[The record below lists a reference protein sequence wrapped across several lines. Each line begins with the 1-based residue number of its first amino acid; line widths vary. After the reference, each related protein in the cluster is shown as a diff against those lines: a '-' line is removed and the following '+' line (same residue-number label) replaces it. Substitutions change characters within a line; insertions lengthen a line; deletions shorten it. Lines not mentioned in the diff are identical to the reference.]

1 MLNVTDNNFILPDV
15 IFSPFLKIEKVGVKY
30 NAQTTTSSEHSTGV
44 APILVDTETGDNLIV
59 CIPGANSI
67 LSARDV
73 RAELDNKS
81 KDSSSSSTVVLTQL
95 EIQPEAAIEAMKM
108 GSSIGA
114 CTILNPAPAPEGSC
128 SWMDDLYPEI
138 DILVP
143 NETELRCLV
152 GCKAGEI
159 RSEEEMAKELL
170 EKGVRSAVIVTLGAR
185 GALIVSK
192 NGNEP
197 VAVVTQIAA
206 PSDLPCSNDPVEDT
220 VGAGDA
226 FCGALA
232 AYLSSGMDLIEAGT
246 KACGVASM
254 SVRKRGAQSSYPLA
268 SDLPSTLRVGMKNG
282 NSAVRPLPPLTFVTG
297 NKKKLEEA
305 RQILSAGVVDF
316 PFELTN
322 RKIDLPE
329 LQGDPIDI
337 AIEKC
342 KLAADEVNGPVFTE
356 DTSLCFN
363 ALNGMPGPYIK
374 WFLDKCGHSGLNSML
389 TGFEDKTGY
398 AQTIVAF
405 TMGPGQKIHVFD
417 GKTDGTIV
425 TARGPLDFGWDPIF
439 QPHEGEGKTYAEMEK
454 VEKNLISHRGRSFA
468 KFQAFLS
475 SSN

>member
-1 MLNVTDNNFILPDV
+1 M
-15 IFSPFLKIEKVGVKY
+15 KIEKVGVKF
-30 NAQTTTSSEHSTGV
+30 NDQTTTLSEHTTGV
-44 APILVDTETGDNLIV
+44 APILVDIETGDNLIV
-59 CIPGANSI
+59 CVPGANSI

-73 RAELDNKS
+73 RAELDDHS
-81 KDSSSSSTVVLTQL
+81 KDSPSSLSVVLTQL
-95 EIQPEAAIEAMKM
+95 EIQHESAMEAMKM
-108 GSSIGA
+108 GSSMGA
-114 CTILNPAPAPEGSC
+114 CTILNPAPVPEGSC
-128 SWMDDLYPEI
+128 SWIGDLYPEI

-152 GCKAGEI
+152 DCKAGEV
-159 RSEEEMAKELL
+159 RSEEDMAKELL
-170 EKGVRSAVIVTLGAR
+170 EKGVRRAVIVTLGAR
-185 GALIVSK
+185 GALVVSK
-192 NGNEP
+192 NENEP
-197 VAVVTQIAA
+197 VVTHIAA
-206 PSDLPCSNDPVEDT
+206 PPGLPCSNDPVEDT
-220 VGAGDA
+220 IGAGDA

-232 AYLSSGMDLIEAGT
+232 AYLSTGLDLIEAGT

-268 SDLPSTLRVGMKNG
+268 SELPSCLHVETNNGKSNTLT
-282 NSAVRPLPPLTFVTG
+282 LPPLTFVTG

-305 RQILSAGVVDF
+305 RQILSAGVIDF
-316 PFELTN
+316 PFELKN

-329 LQGDPIDI
+329 LQGDPIEI
-337 AIEKC
+337 AMEKC

-374 WFLDKCGHSGLNSML
+374 WFLNKCGHSGLNSML
-389 TGFEDKTGY
+389 AGFEDKTGY
-398 AQTIVAF
+398 AQTIIAF
-405 TMGPGQKIHVFD
+405 TMGPGKKVHVFD

-439 QPHEGEGKTYAEMEK
+439 EPHEGEGKTYAEMEK
-454 VEKNLISHRGRSFA
+454 ADKNRISHRGRSFA